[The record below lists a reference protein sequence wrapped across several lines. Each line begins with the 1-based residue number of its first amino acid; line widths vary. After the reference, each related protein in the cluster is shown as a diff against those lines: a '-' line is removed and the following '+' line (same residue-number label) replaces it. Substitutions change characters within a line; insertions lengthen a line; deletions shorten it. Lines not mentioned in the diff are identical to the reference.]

1 MQKSGQVFTDK
12 EEGMRRTTT
21 NLRNMQGILEVPRR
35 EGAFS
40 INKKEDGLAYIDHKT
55 KARKFDMTAI
65 QRPYNPNRLIGT
77 STLDAIIDPNITIRH
92 EKLLP
97 LKDPGY

>member
-1 MQKSGQVFTDK
+1 
-12 EEGMRRTTT
+12 
-21 NLRNMQGILEVPRR
+21 MQGILEVPRR

-55 KARKFDMTAI
+55 KARKFDMKAI